1 MSEVSKN
8 KTTIPDKARHISQQ
22 RSRAMNPFEEM
33 DRLFENFFPRD
44 WVQPV
49 RQSWS
54 EIAAPFDGKVP
65 RIDVLEK
72 DDAIVIRAELPG
84 VSKDNVDISLTE
96 DSATITAN
104 THQEQDEEKGN
115 YYHREITRGSF
126 SRTVSLPIAVQ
137 SDQAKAT
144 FKDGM
149 LELNLPKAAPA
160 KRHSIK
166 VE

>member
-1 MSEVSKN
+1 MNEVKKN
-8 KTTIPDKARHISQQ
+8 KTTVSDKARHMSQQ
-22 RSRAMNPFEEM
+22 RARAMNPFEEM
-33 DRLFENFFPRD
+33 DRLFDSFFPRG

-49 RQSWS
+49 RHNWS
-54 EIAAPFDGKVP
+54 EMATPFDGKVP

-72 DDAIVIRAELPG
+72 DDAIIIRAELPG
-84 VSKDNVDISLTE
+84 VNKDNVDISLTE

-115 YYHREITRGSF
+115 YHHREITRGSF
-126 SRTVSLPIAVQ
+126 SRTVSLPIAIQ
-137 SDQAKAT
+137 SDQAKAS
-144 FKDGM
+144 FKNGM